1 MIHTF
6 KLNEEVKSSKNE
18 SPIPSISV
26 NFSSTSETDKFINE
40 EQSSSSVQDSKYAN
54 DSFKSR
60 PILRRAIPTR
70 KNGIKGHSVSDKT
83 RLTFSFIKDITEKST
98 ERRAST
104 KSVSL
109 KKLSSQDKCRT
120 KSLPS
125 YLFKYRVPC
134 TVHNRYLQESDQA
147 TYDLSSEDI
156 QEGIRES
163 TSPTKT
169 VTLLHSSKNTDEEY
183 LSDLF
188 GSIFGGA
195 LKRLYSLFIYY
206 FTDQSSQRLGKPSRY
221 NYTELTC
228 SQLTPR
234 NVGKKDNDVR
244 RNSFAC
250 SLFKPFPFHQTKLT
264 SESTTDDR
272 EAVVSISPQK
282 YFLSSGRQHLEAK
295 RETPNAL
302 DASDSGAKGN
312 AMTENIS
319 LSLSSVNVCY
329 TSSTVNSAKWLTNS
343 PSMISVT
350 DSFEINK
357 REIIYKLI
365 PSEKSI
371 STETI
376 RRFMHDSS
384 EKGSASTNGSVKSNQ
399 T

>member
-1 MIHTF
+1 MTHTF
-6 KLNEEVKSSKNE
+6 KLKEKVKSNKSE

-26 NFSSTSETDKFINE
+26 SYSSTSENDKFINE
-40 EQSSSSVQDSKYAN
+40 EQSSSSVRDSKYAN
-54 DSFKSR
+54 DSFTSR
-60 PILRRAIPTR
+60 PILRRSTRTR
-70 KNGIKGHSVSDKT
+70 KNCIKCHSVSDKT

-98 ERRAST
+98 ERRATT
-104 KSVSL
+104 KSASL

-125 YLFKYRVPC
+125 YLSKYRIPY
-134 TVHNRYLQESDQA
+134 TVYNRYLQESDQ
-147 TYDLSSEDI
+147 TTSDLSNEDI
-156 QEGIRES
+156 QEAIHVS

-169 VTLLHSSKNTDEEY
+169 ATLLHSCKTTDEDY

-188 GSIFGGA
+188 GSVFGGA

-206 FTDQSSQRLGKPSRY
+206 FTDQSQRLGKPSRY
-221 NYTELTC
+221 NNKELTC

-234 NVGKKDNDVR
+234 NVGKKDYDVR
-244 RNSFAC
+244 RNLFAC

-264 SESTTDDR
+264 SESTTD

-282 YFLSSGRQHLEAK
+282 HLLSSSRQHLEVEHEAFHD
-295 RETPNAL
+295 TSP
-302 DASDSGAKGN
+302 SGAKGN
-312 AMTENIS
+312 AMIESIS
-319 LSLSSVNVCY
+319 MSLSSENVCY
-329 TSSTVNSAKWLTNS
+329 ASSTVNSAKWLTTS
-343 PSMISVT
+343 PSMIPVT

-357 REIIYKLI
+357 REIIYKFI

-371 STETI
+371 STGNI

-384 EKGSASTNGSVKSNQ
+384 EKGSTSTNDSVKSNK